1 MPHHLPWAMET
12 ALGPSACFGNRV
24 FQALPP
30 ALWRQI
36 EDSLATDRELRHH
49 SSRLGALAHL
59 VGRLAGRTD
68 SGWLAKLAEAAV
80 LHDIGKLRLDA
91 AILGKT
97 GPLTDADKAHVRDH
111 GPLGAEMLVAFGGEG
126 FGIATLVARH
136 HHETY
141 DGSGYPD
148 GLAGGAVPEEA
159 RIVTL
164 CDVYDAL
171 RAPRAY
177 KSGFDHD
184 HTMTIMTKG
193 DGRTK
198 PEHFDP
204 HLLRLFVQHSSEIE
218 ALYEAA

>member
-1 MPHHLPWAMET
+1 MPHLLPWVTET

-30 ALWRQI
+30 ALWHQI
-36 EDSLATDRELRHH
+36 ETSLATDRELRHH

-59 VGRLAGRTD
+59 VGRLAERTD
-68 SGWLAKLAEAAV
+68 SGWLAKLAEATV

-97 GPLTDADKAHVRDH
+97 GL
-111 GPLGAEMLVAFGGEG
+111 LGAEMLAAFGGEG
-126 FGIATLVARH
+126 FGVATLVARY

-141 DGSGYPD
+141 DGSGYPE
-148 GLAGGAVPEEA
+148 GLTGDAVPEEA
-159 RIVTL
+159 RVVAL

-171 RAPRAY
+171 RTPRAY
-177 KSGFDHD
+177 KSGFDHSR
-184 HTMTIMTKG
+184 TMTIMTKG

-204 HLLRLFVQHSSEIE
+204 HLLRLFMQLSAEVE
-218 ALYEAA
+218 ALYEAT